1 LRLLVIES
9 TCKLLIGSKKFVLV
23 VFFRGDYFLVFW
35 FLSKKIIKPILK
47 KIETVSNQLV
57 LVGFWF
63 GYFILKTKNY
73 IVF

>member
-1 LRLLVIES
+1 
-9 TCKLLIGSKKFVLV
+9 